1 MANNIDDFIFQP
13 MISYLGNKRK
23 LIGHIEKYLVKCKP
37 KTALDGFCGSG
48 VVARMMKGHVKRL
61 YVNDLEPYSIA
72 IQRGYLANI
81 TTGDREKLEEFIE
94 SLNVRVDELVKS
106 RKKPGISVIS
116 RYYSPKDSNS
126 ILEGE
131 RCFYSTENGL
141 RIDHY
146 IGLLASLLST
156 APSIFLDAAIANLLV
171 KCSIHTN
178 TSGVFKA
185 FYKADGIGHWG
196 GYKEH
201 DLQRILRPIR
211 LECPIYSN
219 GSSVEYHIGT
229 IDSFWSSYSDTLGPV
244 DFTYYDPPY
253 NQHPYGSNYFML
265 NVIYRAITE
274 PDYVRN
280 LSIDPNSVSGIP
292 KDWTRSDFNYEKS
305 ALGAIRDMIDHSNSR
320 DILVSYSDGGLVAK
334 SDILEILGG
343 RGSVVVEDICY
354 KNLNSRPN
362 KKMGDKVNEYLFYST
377 FSDV

>member
-1 MANNIDDFIFQP
+1 MSNNLDDFIFQP

-23 LIGHIEKYLVKCKP
+23 LIGHIEKYLVRSKP

-48 VVARMMKGHVKRL
+48 VVSRLMKGHVKKL

-72 IQRGYLANI
+72 IQRGYLPNI
-81 TTGDREKLEEFIE
+81 PNGERDKLEEFIE
-94 SLNVRVDELVKS
+94 SLNVQVDKLVKS
-106 RKKPGISVIS
+106 RKEPQIAIIS

-126 ILEGE
+126 IIEGE

-146 IGLLASLLST
+146 ISLLASQYSKS
-156 APSIFLDAAIANLLV
+156 PNRFIDVSIANLLV

-185 FYKADGIGHWG
+185 FYKVDGIGHWG

-211 LECPIYSN
+211 LECPTYSIGGN
-219 GSSVEYHIGT
+219 VEYNIGT
-229 IDSFWSSYSDTLGPV
+229 IDSFWDNYNIEPI

-265 NVIYRAITE
+265 NVIYKAIVDPE
-274 PDYVRN
+274 YVRT

-292 KDWTRSDFNYEKS
+292 KDWTRSVFNYEKS
-305 ALGAIRDMIDHSNSR
+305 ALGAIRSMIDNSNSR
-320 DILVSYSDGGLVAK
+320 DIVVSYNDGGLVDK
-334 SDILEILGG
+334 SDILEILDS
-343 RGSVVVEDICY
+343 RGDVEVEEICY

-377 FSDV
+377 LE

>member
-1 MANNIDDFIFQP
+1 MSNNIDDFIFQP

-23 LIGHIEKYLVKCKP
+23 LIGHIEKYLVRSKP

-48 VVARMMKGHVKRL
+48 VVSRMMKGYVKKL

-72 IQRGYLANI
+72 IQRGYLPNI
-81 TTGDREKLEEFIE
+81 PNGERDKLEDFIE
-94 SLNVRVDELVKS
+94 SLNVQVDKLVKS
-106 RKKPGISVIS
+106 RKEPQIAIIS

-146 IGLLASLLST
+146 ISLLASQYSKS
-156 APSIFLDAAIANLLV
+156 PNRFIDVSIANLLV

-185 FYKADGIGHWG
+185 FYKVDGIGHWG

-211 LECPIYSN
+211 LECPIYSTGGN
-219 GSSVEYHIGT
+219 VEYNIGT
-229 IDSFWSSYSDTLGPV
+229 IDSFWDSYNLEPI

-265 NVIYRAITE
+265 NVIYKAIVDSE
-274 PDYVRN
+274 YVRN

-292 KDWTRSDFNYEKS
+292 KDWTRSVFNYEKS
-305 ALGAIRDMIDHSNSR
+305 ALGAIRSMIDNSNSR
-320 DILVSYSDGGLVAK
+320 YIVVSYNDGGLVDK
-334 SDILEILGG
+334 SDILEILES
-343 RGSVVVEDICY
+343 RGDVEVEEICY

-377 FSDV
+377 LEKL

>member
-1 MANNIDDFIFQP
+1 MSNNIDDFIYQP

-23 LIGHIEKYLVKCKP
+23 LIGHIEKYVVKSKP

-48 VVARMMKGHVKRL
+48 VVSRMMKGHVKRL

-72 IQRGYLANI
+72 IQRGFLPNI
-81 TTGDREKLEEFIE
+81 TDEEREKLEEFIE
-94 SLNVRVDELVKS
+94 SLNVRVDELVAS
-106 RKKPGISVIS
+106 RKKPQIAVIS

-146 IGLLASLLST
+146 ISLLSSLLSK
-156 APSIFLDAAIANLLV
+156 APNRFVHAAIANLLV

-185 FYKADGIGHWG
+185 FYKVDGLGHWG

-211 LECPIYSN
+211 LECPIYSK
-219 GSSVEYHIGT
+219 GGEVEYCIGT
-229 IDSFWSSYSDTLGPV
+229 INNFWSGYSDTLGQV

-274 PDYVRN
+274 PDYISS

-305 ALGAIRDMIDHSNSR
+305 ALTAIRDMIDNSNSR
-320 DILVSYSDGGLVAK
+320 DILVSYNDGGLVSK
-334 SDILEILGG
+334 DDILEILGS
-343 RGSVVVEDICY
+343 RGMVEVEDICY

-362 KKMGDKVNEYLFYST
+362 KKMGDKVNEYLFYSRLDD
-377 FSDV
+377 S

>member
-1 MANNIDDFIFQP
+1 MADDFIYQP

-23 LIGHIEKYLVKCKP
+23 LIGHIQKYVVRSKP

-48 VVARMMKGHVKRL
+48 VVARMMKGYVKTL

-72 IQRGYLANI
+72 IQKGYLPNI
-81 TTGDREKLEEFIE
+81 TNSERVELEKFIE
-94 SLNVRVDELVKS
+94 SLNVRVDELVAS
-106 RKKPGISVIS
+106 RKKPVMPLVS
-116 RYYSPKDSNS
+116 RYYSPKDSMS

-131 RCFYSTENGL
+131 RCFYSAENGL

-146 IGLLASLLST
+146 IGLLASSK
-156 APSIFLDAAIANLLV
+156 ASSRYNSIAIANLLV

-185 FYKADGIGHWG
+185 FYKVDGIGHWG
-196 GYKEH
+196 GYNEH

-211 LECPIYSN
+211 LECPIFISGAN
-219 GSSVEYHIGT
+219 VEYNIGT
-229 IDSFWSSYSDTLGPV
+229 INKFWNGYG
-244 DFTYYDPPY
+244 DFAEPIDFAYYDPPY

-265 NVIYRAITE
+265 NVIYKAITE
-274 PDYVRN
+274 PGYIKD

-292 KDWTRSDFNYEKS
+292 KDWTRSDFNYEKTALS
-305 ALGAIRDMIDHSNSR
+305 AITDMIDNSNCR
-320 DILVSYSDGGLVAK
+320 DIVLSYNDGGLVSK
-334 SDILEILGG
+334 EDLLEILES
-343 RGSVVVEDICY
+343 RGEVEAEEICY

-377 FSDV
+377 IGDF

>member
-1 MANNIDDFIFQP
+1 MATNTNDFIYQP

-23 LIGHIEKYLVKCKP
+23 LIGHIEKYLVKSKP
-37 KTALDGFCGSG
+37 KTAVDGFCGSG

-72 IQRGYLANI
+72 IQRGYLPNI
-81 TTGDREKLEEFIE
+81 TSGEREKLEEFIE
-94 SLNVRVDELVKS
+94 SLNVRVDELVKG
-106 RKKPGISVIS
+106 RKKPGTAVIS
-116 RYYSPKDSNS
+116 RYYSPKDSTS

-146 IGLLASLLST
+146 ISLLASLLPT
-156 APSIFLDAAIANLLV
+156 APSRFIDAAIGNLLV

-185 FYKADGIGHWG
+185 FYKVDGVGHWG

-211 LECPIYSN
+211 LECPIYSR
-219 GSSVEYHIGT
+219 GADVEYHIGT
-229 IDSFWSSYSDTLGPV
+229 IDSFWDSYSDALGPV

-265 NVIYRAITE
+265 NIIYRAIVE

-305 ALGAIRDMIDHSNSR
+305 ALGAIRDMIDNSNSR
-320 DILVSYSDGGLVAK
+320 DIVLSYNDGGLVVRD
-334 SDILEILGG
+334 DILEILGS
-343 RGSVVVEDICY
+343 RGDIEVEEICY

-377 FSDV
+377 LD

>member
-1 MANNIDDFIFQP
+1 MSNNLDDFIFQP

-23 LIGHIEKYLVKCKP
+23 LIGHIEKYLVRSKP

-48 VVARMMKGHVKRL
+48 VVSRIMKGHVKKL

-72 IQRGYLANI
+72 IQRGYLPNI
-81 TTGDREKLEEFIE
+81 PNGERDKLEEFIE
-94 SLNVRVDELVKS
+94 SLNVQVDKLVKS
-106 RKKPGISVIS
+106 RKEPQIAIIS

-126 ILEGE
+126 IIEGE

-146 IGLLASLLST
+146 ISLLASQYSKS
-156 APSIFLDAAIANLLV
+156 PNRFIDVSIANLLV

-185 FYKADGIGHWG
+185 FYKVDGIGHWG

-211 LECPIYSN
+211 LECPTYSIGGN
-219 GSSVEYHIGT
+219 VEYNIGT
-229 IDSFWSSYSDTLGPV
+229 IDSFWDNYNVEPI

-265 NVIYRAITE
+265 NVIYKAIVDPE
-274 PDYVRN
+274 YVRT

-292 KDWTRSDFNYEKS
+292 KDWTRSVFNYEKS
-305 ALGAIRDMIDHSNSR
+305 ALGAIRSMIDNSNSR
-320 DILVSYSDGGLVAK
+320 DIVVSYNDGGLVDK
-334 SDILEILGG
+334 SDILEILDS
-343 RGSVVVEDICY
+343 RGYVEVEEICY

-377 FSDV
+377 LE

>member
-1 MANNIDDFIFQP
+1 MANNNDEFIYQP

-48 VVARMMKGHVKRL
+48 VVSRMMKGHVKRL

-72 IQRGYLANI
+72 IQRGYLPNI
-81 TTGDREKLEEFIE
+81 TNGEREKLEEFIE

-146 IGLLASLLST
+146 ISLLASLSST
-156 APSIFLDAAIANLLV
+156 APSRFIDAAIGNLLV

-185 FYKADGIGHWG
+185 FYKVDGVGHWG

-211 LECPIYSN
+211 LECPIYSK
-219 GSSVEYHIGT
+219 GADVEYHIGT
-229 IDSFWSSYSDTLGPV
+229 IDSFWHSYSDTLGPV

-274 PDYVRN
+274 PDYVKN

-305 ALGAIRDMIDHSNSR
+305 ALAAIRDMIDNSNSK
-320 DILVSYSDGGLVAK
+320 DIVVSYNDGGIVSK
-334 SDILEILGG
+334 DDILEILGSRG
-343 RGSVVVEDICY
+343 RVEVEEICY

-377 FSDV
+377 LD

>member
-1 MANNIDDFIFQP
+1 MSNNLDDFIFQP

-23 LIGHIEKYLVKCKP
+23 LIGHIEKYLVRSKP

-48 VVARMMKGHVKRL
+48 VVSRMMKGHVKKL
-61 YVNDLEPYSIA
+61 YVNDLEPYSIT
-72 IQRGYLANI
+72 IQRGYLPNI
-81 TTGDREKLEEFIE
+81 SNGERDKLEEFIE
-94 SLNVRVDELVKS
+94 SLNVQVDKLVKS
-106 RKKPGISVIS
+106 RKEPQIAIIS

-146 IGLLASLLST
+146 ISLLASQYSKS
-156 APSIFLDAAIANLLV
+156 PNRFIDVSIANLLV

-185 FYKADGIGHWG
+185 FYKVDGIGHWG

-211 LECPIYSN
+211 LECPTYSIGGN
-219 GSSVEYHIGT
+219 VEYNIGT
-229 IDSFWSSYSDTLGPV
+229 IDSFWDNYNVEPI

-265 NVIYRAITE
+265 NVIYKAIVDPE
-274 PDYVRN
+274 YVRT

-292 KDWTRSDFNYEKS
+292 KDWTRSVFNYEKS
-305 ALGAIRDMIDHSNSR
+305 ALGAIRSMIDNSNSR
-320 DILVSYSDGGLVAK
+320 DIVVSYNDGGLVDK
-334 SDILEILGG
+334 SDILEILDS
-343 RGSVVVEDICY
+343 RGDVEVEEICY

-377 FSDV
+377 LE

>member
-1 MANNIDDFIFQP
+1 MATNTNDFIYQP

-23 LIGHIEKYLVKCKP
+23 LIGNIEKYLVKSRP
-37 KTALDGFCGSG
+37 KTAVDGFCGSG

-72 IQRGYLANI
+72 IQRGYLPNI
-81 TTGDREKLEEFIE
+81 TSGELEKLEEFIE
-94 SLNVRVDELVKS
+94 SLNFRVDELVKS
-106 RKKPGISVIS
+106 RKKPGIAVIS
-116 RYYSPKDSNS
+116 RYYSPKDSTS

-146 IGLLASLLST
+146 ISLLASLLPT
-156 APSIFLDAAIANLLV
+156 APSRFIDAAIGNLLV

-185 FYKADGIGHWG
+185 FYKVDGVGHWG

-219 GSSVEYHIGT
+219 GANVEYHIGT
-229 IDSFWSSYSDTLGPV
+229 IDSFWDSYSDALGPV

-265 NVIYRAITE
+265 NIIYRAIVE

-305 ALGAIRDMIDHSNSR
+305 ALGAIRDMIDNSNSR
-320 DILVSYSDGGLVAK
+320 DIVLSYNDGGLVARD
-334 SDILEILGG
+334 DILEILGS
-343 RGSVVVEDICY
+343 RGEVEVEEICY

-377 FSDV
+377 LDLA

>member
-1 MANNIDDFIFQP
+1 MANNNDEFIYQP

-48 VVARMMKGHVKRL
+48 VVSRMMKGHVKRL

-72 IQRGYLANI
+72 IQRGYLPNI
-81 TTGDREKLEEFIE
+81 TNGEREKLEEFIE

-146 IGLLASLLST
+146 ISLLASLSST
-156 APSIFLDAAIANLLV
+156 APSRFIDAAIGNLLV

-185 FYKADGIGHWG
+185 FYKVDGVGHWG

-211 LECPIYSN
+211 LECPIYSK
-219 GSSVEYHIGT
+219 GADVEYHIGT
-229 IDSFWSSYSDTLGPV
+229 IDSFWHSYSDTLGPV

-265 NVIYRAITE
+265 NVIYRAIVE

-305 ALGAIRDMIDHSNSR
+305 ALAAIRDMIDNSNSK
-320 DILVSYSDGGLVAK
+320 DIVVSYNDGGIVSK
-334 SDILEILGG
+334 DDILEILGSRG
-343 RGSVVVEDICY
+343 RVEVEEICY

-377 FSDV
+377 LD

>member
-72 IQRGYLANI
+72 IQRGYLQNI
-81 TTGDREKLEEFIE
+81 TSGEREKLEEFIE

-126 ILEGE
+126 ILDGE

-146 IGLLASLLST
+146 ISLLSSLLST
-156 APSIFLDAAIANLLV
+156 APSIFIDAAIANLLV

-211 LECPIYSN
+211 LECPIFSN
-219 GSSVEYHIGT
+219 SSSVEYHIGT
-229 IDSFWSSYSDTLGPV
+229 IDSFWYSYSDTLGPV

-305 ALGAIRDMIDHSNSR
+305 ALGAIRDMIDNSNSK
-320 DILVSYSDGGLVAK
+320 DILVSYSDGGLVEK
-334 SDILEILGG
+334 SDILEILGS
-343 RGSVVVEDICY
+343 RGMVEVEDICY

-362 KKMGDKVNEYLFYST
+362 KKMGDKVNEYLFYSRLE
-377 FSDV
+377 